1 MAEAALLEPTDISVD
16 YEHLVMRL
24 VQLMRTTDDPLT
36 LEDLAEM
43 AGLSP
48 FHFAR
53 VFRAVAGVP
62 PVEFQTTLRFERAKS
77 LLLRSPASVTEIC
90 YEVGYGS
97 LGTFS
102 RRFKQMVGV
111 TPAAFRELP
120 ELVSGMVLDSVF
132 TRRSV
137 PVSSSVASVE
147 GTIVAPGVA
156 SRVYVGLF
164 ADRIPASRPVVGQLL
179 PEPGAFHLPNV
190 PVGRYSLMAAAM
202 PIDIDPVSHLIPGT
216 DILVGGGGAVDVI
229 VGNERVQ
236 RTVVM
241 RPVSP
246 IDVPVLTALPALLL

>member
-1 MAEAALLEPTDISVD
+1 MAEAVLIDSTDISVD
-16 YEHLVMRL
+16 YEQLVMRL
-24 VQLMRTTDDPLT
+24 VHLMRTSDDPLT
-36 LEDLAEM
+36 LEDLADM

-48 FHFAR
+48 YHFAR

-62 PVEFQTTLRFERAKS
+62 PVEFQTTLRFERAKA
-77 LLLRSPASVTEIC
+77 LLLTSPASVTEIC

-120 ELVSGMVLDSVF
+120 NLIVGMALDDVHTTRSAPLSG
-132 TRRSV
+132 
-137 PVSSSVASVE
+137 SVARIE
-147 GTIVAPGVA
+147 GTIVAPGVT
-156 SRVYVGLF
+156 SRVYVGIF
-164 ADRIPASRPVVGQLL
+164 ADRIPASRPVVGQML
-179 PEPGAFHLPNV
+179 PKPGPFCLPNV

-202 PIDIDPVSHLIPGT
+202 PTDIDPISHLLPGT
-216 DILVGGGGAVDVI
+216 DILVGGGGGIEVV
-229 VGNERVQ
+229 VGNERIQ
-236 RTVVM
+236 RNVIM